1 MNTSTTP
8 SSGYRLNALVAL
20 VASLLVPTHFP
31 ADPGLS
37 QICGGDNA
45 FVHRR
50 LDSDQQENLCE
61 VYAGKVV
68 LVVNTASRCAF
79 TGQYE
84 DLEKIYSEYRERGFV
99 VVGFPSND
107 FGNQE
112 PGKEQSIKTFC
123 RLTYGVEFPMYAKT
137 RVKGQDADPFYA
149 ALAIAAGQSP
159 RWNFHKYLLDRQGRL
174 VGSYSSFVK
183 PQSDTLTK
191 AIEKLL

>member
-1 MNTSTTP
+1 MITSTTP

-20 VASLLVPTHFP
+20 VASLLFPTHLP

-79 TGQYE
+79 TGQY
-84 DLEKIYSEYRERGFV
+84 DGLEKLYAEYRSKGLE

-112 PGKEQSIKTFC
+112 PGDEQSIKNFC
-123 RLTYGVEFPMYAKT
+123 RLTYGVQFPMYAKI

-174 VGSYSSFVK
+174 VGSYGSFVK